1 MSEKKL
7 KLLYDAS
14 FVSFLLDKSAKRSG
28 IFFVAYNLYRELLK
42 KDDIELTLYCNYR
55 RYWYLK
61 DVLANC
67 KELGNNEQIKVI
79 CDTNALLSFCSYLN
93 YISQKR
99 ADKKDNFAKK
109 VARFITYRAF
119 KIYDKFATYDRSFE
133 TKIKNFDVCLSPFGV
148 FPMEIRKN
156 KKLKRFLFLHDAIP
170 IIMKNLYGEECFNDF
185 KWFYDV
191 VETINKQD
199 YYFADSISTR
209 NDFIKYVPN
218 INPENIEVTYLGAN
232 ENFYHEENIEKIN
245 KVKAK
250 YNIPLDKKYN
260 FSLCSLEPR
269 KNLIFAIKNFIEFI
283 KKNNIDDFV
292 FVLGGGHW
300 DKFLAL
306 LEKEIN
312 DLDDYKNKILKIG
325 YVDDEDLA
333 ALFSGAEM
341 FVYPS
346 VYEGFGMPVLEA
358 MQCGC
363 PVITSNVSSLPEVI
377 GDAGIQIDP
386 YKNEELVEAYE
397 KMYFDE
403 NFRKECS
410 QKGLDRAKNFS
421 WEKCVNKVLAVIKSK
436 I

>member
-79 CDTNALLSFCSYLN
+79 CDTNSRLSFCSYLN

-99 ADKKDNFAKK
+99 SDKKDNFAKK

-185 KWFYDV
+185 KWFYDI

-218 INPENIEVTYLGAN
+218 INPENIVVTYLGAN
-232 ENFYHEENIEKIN
+232 ENFYHEENLEKIN

-312 DLDDYKNKILKIG
+312 DLDDYKDKILKIG

-410 QKGLDRAKNFS
+410 QKGLERAKNFS
-421 WEKCVNKVLAVIKSK
+421 WERCVNKVLAVIKSK

>member
-14 FVSFLLDKSAKRSG
+14 FMSFLLDKSAKRSG
-28 IFFVAYNLYRELLK
+28 IFFAAYNIYRELLK
-42 KDDIELTLYCNYR
+42 KDDIELTIYCNYR

-79 CDTNALLSFCSYLN
+79 CDTNSLLSFCSYLN

-185 KWFYDV
+185 KWFYDI

-312 DLDDYKNKILKIG
+312 DLDDYKDKILKIG

-410 QKGLDRAKNFS
+410 QKGLERAKNFS

>member
-14 FVSFLLDKSAKRSG
+14 FMSFLLDKSAKRSG

-61 DVLANC
+61 DVLAKC
-67 KELGNNEQIKVI
+67 KWLDKNGTIKLISSVNPI
-79 CDTNALLSFCSYLN
+79 LSYCTYLN
-93 YISQKR
+93 FISQKR
-99 ADKKDNFAKK
+99 HDIKDNFAKK

-185 KWFYDV
+185 KWFYDI

-312 DLDDYKNKILKIG
+312 NLDDYKDKILKIG

-410 QKGLDRAKNFS
+410 QKGLERAKNFS

>member
-28 IFFVAYNLYRELLK
+28 IFFAAYNIYRELLK
-42 KDDIELTLYCNYR
+42 KDDIELTIYCNYR

-61 DVLANC
+61 DVLAKC
-67 KELGNNEQIKVI
+67 KWLDKNGTIKLISSVNPI
-79 CDTNALLSFCSYLN
+79 LSYCTYLN
-93 YISQKR
+93 FISQKR
-99 ADKKDNFAKK
+99 HDIKDNFAKK

-119 KIYDKFATYDRSFE
+119 KIYDKFATCDRSFE
-133 TKIKNFDVCLSPFGV
+133 TKIKDFDVCLSPFDI

-185 KWFYDV
+185 KWFYDI

-312 DLDDYKNKILKIG
+312 DLDDYKDKILKIG

-377 GDAGIQIDP
+377 GNAGIQIDP

-410 QKGLDRAKNFS
+410 QKGLERAKNFS

>member
-1 MSEKKL
+1 MSEKRL

-99 ADKKDNFAKK
+99 PDKRDNFFKK
-109 VARFITYRAF
+109 VARFITFRAF
-119 KIYDKFATYDRSFE
+119 KIYDRFSVYDKSFE
-133 TKIKNFDVCLSPFGV
+133 TQIKNFDVCLSPFGM
-148 FPMEIRKN
+148 FPSEVRKS
-156 KKLKRFLFLHDAIP
+156 KKLKRFLFLHDVIP
-170 IIMKNLYGEECFNDF
+170 IIMKNLYGEEGFKDF
-185 KWFYDV
+185 KWFFDI

-199 YYFADSISTR
+199 YYFANSISTR

-232 ENFYHEENIEKIN
+232 ENFYHEENLEKIN

-283 KKNNIDDFV
+283 KKNNINDFV

-312 DLDDYKNKILKIG
+312 DLDDYKDKILKIG

-410 QKGLDRAKNFS
+410 QKGLERAKNFS